1 MAIIPFNNRKKR
13 QFNEMRE
20 ALRIISED
28 YYSINALRAASEAR
42 YGIHPD
48 VAVEQA
54 YENMRND
61 AKKAIRFVRPFKE

>member
-20 ALRIISED
+20 TLRIIAED
-28 YYSINALRAASEAR
+28 YYSINALRAAAEAR
-42 YGIHPD
+42 YGLHPD
-48 VAVEQA
+48 DAVEQA

-61 AKKAIRFVRPFKE
+61 AKNAIRNVRPFKE

>member
-20 ALRIISED
+20 ALRVIAED
-28 YYSINALRAASEAR
+28 YYSINALRAAA
-42 YGIHPD
+42 
-48 VAVEQA
+48 EQA

-61 AKKAIRFVRPFKE
+61 AKNAIRNVRPFKE

>member
-1 MAIIPFNNRKKR
+1 MAIIPFNKRKKG

-20 ALRIISED
+20 ALRVIAED
-28 YYSINALRAASEAR
+28 YYSINALLAASEAR

-48 VAVEQA
+48 DAVEQA

-61 AKKAIRFVRPFKE
+61 AKNAIRNVRPFKE